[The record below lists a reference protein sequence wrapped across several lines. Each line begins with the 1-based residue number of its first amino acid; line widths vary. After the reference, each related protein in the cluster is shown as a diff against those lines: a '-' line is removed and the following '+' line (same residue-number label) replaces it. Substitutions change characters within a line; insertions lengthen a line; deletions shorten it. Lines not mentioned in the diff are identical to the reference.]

1 MGKKLSEEIFGKVR
15 GDIISGKYSARDFIS
30 ESEIA
35 KEYGVSKAP
44 VKEALHLL
52 ADQGYLVSFPRKG
65 YMVNTFT
72 RAEVNQIQEVRRC
85 LESLCVQRAIEYAT
99 DEEIA
104 SLRTAIADT
113 TKSDEPEKTVNYR
126 FHMQLAE
133 ISGNPVLP
141 QTLER
146 LVNIASM
153 TQLHRE
159 ADVDNFQHIIDA
171 IAARDLELA
180 TEWICKDISYL

>member
-1 MGKKLSEEIFGKVR
+1 MKKLSEEIFGKVR
-15 GDIISGKYSARDFIS
+15 GDIIAGRYSARDFIS

-35 KEYGVSKAP
+35 KVYGVSKAP

-65 YMVNTFT
+65 YMVNTFSQV
-72 RAEVNQIQEVRRC
+72 EVNQIQEVRRC
-85 LESLCVQRAIEYAT
+85 LEVLCVRRAIEHAT
-99 DEEIA
+99 DDEIV
-104 SLRTAIADT
+104 SLRAAIEDT

-126 FHMQLAE
+126 FHMRLAE

-153 TQLHRE
+153 TQMHRE
-159 ADVDNFQHIIDA
+159 PDVENFEHIIDA
-171 IAARDLELA
+171 LIRRDEETA
-180 TEWICKDISYL
+180 VQWICKDIVNV